1 MFHRSEGRSGACAA
15 IALALILL
23 ACAGCRKTE
32 NFRGAVM
39 PADMP
44 IVDFTL
50 TDQNNQPFT
59 LSRQQGKVVL
69 LFFGYTYCPDVCPMT
84 LSAWKQ
90 VQGALGDDARNVR
103 FVYVTVDPK
112 RDTLERLKSHLEI
125 FSDDFIGL
133 TGSEKA
139 LNEVYSKFGVFREI
153 EKFADSETDYL
164 VNHTARIFVFDR
176 DGRWRLGISYNAPV
190 EDIVHDIRLLLE

>member
-1 MFHRSEGRSGACAA
+1 MCHRSEGRSGAGAA
-15 IALALILL
+15 ITLALLL
-23 ACAGCRKTE
+23 LGSAGCRQAE
-32 NFRGAVM
+32 YFRGTVM

-50 TDQNNQPFT
+50 TDQNNRPFT

-90 VQGALGDDARNVR
+90 VQDALGDDARNVR

-112 RDTLERLKSHLEI
+112 RDSLERLKNHLEI

-139 LNEVYSKFGVFREI
+139 LNAVYSKFGVFREI